1 MGYSIAGNLSLA
13 VLIFA
18 HPVWLTASKLTC
30 SFIFTLPITGP
41 VAAAP
46 RNLQQ
51 HACPPVSGPR
61 DDPVSSASS

>member
-18 HPVWLTASKLTC
+18 HPLWLTASKLNC
-30 SFIFTLPITGP
+30 SFIFTLPIAGP

-51 HACPPVSGPR
+51 HACPPISVPG
-61 DDPVSSASS
+61 DDPIPSAPS